1 MSRQD
6 KFETLEIETVPAEF
20 LTDDD
25 RLQVDLRLKLDE
37 VAELEAE
44 LLRRSAR
51 RQPSRKQLARLACKI
66 YDARRARNRILE
78 KGTRDLFGEPAW
90 DMLLAL
96 YCFPSRGEFLTVT
109 ALSYAAEVPP
119 TTGIRWHRILI
130 QEGLAQLSPDVDD
143 LRRRFVGLTAR
154 GKALME
160 SYLTKLFDA
169 DAGSPWMPGED
180 LTK

>member
-6 KFETLEIETVPAEF
+6 KFEASEIENVPAGF
-20 LTDDD
+20 MLDDD
-25 RLQVDLRLKLDE
+25 RLQVDLRLKLNE

-51 RQPSRKQLARLACKI
+51 RQPSRKELSRLARKI
-66 YDARRARNRILE
+66 YEARRSRDKILDKE
-78 KGTRDLFGEPAW
+78 KRGLFGEPAW

-96 YCFPSRGEFLTVT
+96 YFMPQRGQFLSVT
-109 ALSYAAEVPP
+109 SLAYVAYVPP

-130 QEGLAQLSPDVDD
+130 EQGLAKLSPDVDD
-143 LRRRFVGLTAR
+143 QRRRFVGLTSR

-160 SYLTKLFDA
+160 SYLTKLYYADA
-169 DAGSPWMPGED
+169 DRKPEG
-180 LTK
+180 